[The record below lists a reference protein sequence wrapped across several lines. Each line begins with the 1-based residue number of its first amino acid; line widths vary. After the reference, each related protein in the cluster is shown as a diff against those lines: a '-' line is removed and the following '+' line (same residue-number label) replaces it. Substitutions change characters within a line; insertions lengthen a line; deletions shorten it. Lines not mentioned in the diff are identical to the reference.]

1 LKDYSYKTVAI
12 SISLL
17 YNSRVSI
24 ATCGNKMKMEE
35 VQVRQAVNARVL
47 RTDMRT
53 RDLVNQ
59 AVASIPTLGLQ
70 RAAEFLAA
78 MNVPA
83 EIAVRTLVYP
93 GRRRR

>member
-1 LKDYSYKTVAI
+1 M
-12 SISLL
+12 SIEF
-17 YNSRVSI
+17 
-24 ATCGNKMKMEE
+24 ATATERK
-35 VQVRQAVNARVL
+35 L

-93 GRRRR
+93 NRRRSS

>member
-1 LKDYSYKTVAI
+1 M
-12 SISLL
+12 
-17 YNSRVSI
+17 NMEF
-24 ATCGNKMKMEE
+24 ATATERKP
-35 VQVRQAVNARVL
+35 

-59 AVASIPTLGLQ
+59 AVASVPTLGLQ

-83 EIAVRTLVYP
+83 EIAIRTLVYP
-93 GRRRR
+93 NRRRSS

>member
-1 LKDYSYKTVAI
+1 MNLDFATAI
-12 SISLL
+12 E
-17 YNSRVSI
+17 R
-24 ATCGNKMKMEE
+24 KP
-35 VQVRQAVNARVL
+35 

-59 AVASIPTLGLQ
+59 AVASVPTLGLQ

-83 EIAVRTLVYP
+83 EIAIRTLVYP
-93 GRRRR
+93 NRRRSS

>member
-1 LKDYSYKTVAI
+1 
-12 SISLL
+12 
-17 YNSRVSI
+17 
-24 ATCGNKMKMEE
+24 MEE
-35 VQVRQAVNARVL
+35 LQTRLAASPAQTRVV
-47 RTDMRT
+47 RTDLRT

-59 AVASIPTLGLQ
+59 AVASVPTLGLQ

-93 GRRRR
+93 QRRRRN

>member
-1 LKDYSYKTVAI
+1 MMIKEMSSD
-12 SISLL
+12 
-17 YNSRVSI
+17 
-24 ATCGNKMKMEE
+24 
-35 VQVRQAVNARVL
+35 QAVAERAPKTP

-59 AVASIPTLGLQ
+59 AVASVPTLGLQ

-93 GRRRR
+93 QRRRPN

>member
-1 LKDYSYKTVAI
+1 MS
-12 SISLL
+12 
-17 YNSRVSI
+17 N
-24 ATCGNKMKMEE
+24 E
-35 VQVRQAVNARVL
+35 QAVAERNDRTP

-59 AVASIPTLGLQ
+59 AVASVPTLGLQ

-93 GRRRR
+93 QRRRPN

>member
-1 LKDYSYKTVAI
+1 MNESNSAT
-12 SISLL
+12 LL
-17 YNSRVSI
+17 DRSAQR
-24 ATCGNKMKMEE
+24 MH
-35 VQVRQAVNARVL
+35 

-93 GRRRR
+93 DRRRAN

>member
-1 LKDYSYKTVAI
+1 MKDYSYKIVAF

-17 YNSRVSI
+17 YNSNVSI
-24 ATCGNKMKMEE
+24 ATCGNMMNMEE
-35 VQVRQAVNARVL
+35 VQAHQSASARVV
-47 RTDMRT
+47 RTDLRT

-93 GRRRR
+93 HRRRR

>member
-1 LKDYSYKTVAI
+1 MI
-12 SISLL
+12 NEI
-17 YNSRVSI
+17 NSEQALAEQEQER
-24 ATCGNKMKMEE
+24 
-35 VQVRQAVNARVL
+35 RQ

-93 GRRRR
+93 HRRRPR

>member
-1 LKDYSYKTVAI
+1 MI
-12 SISLL
+12 
-17 YNSRVSI
+17 
-24 ATCGNKMKMEE
+24 MMEE
-35 VQVRQAVNARVL
+35 VQARPSANTRVV
-47 RTDMRT
+47 RTDLRT

-59 AVASIPTLGLQ
+59 AVASVPTLGMQ

-93 GRRRR
+93 QRRRRG

>member
-1 LKDYSYKTVAI
+1 MFVLQ
-12 SISLL
+12 LMEL
-17 YNSRVSI
+17 
-24 ATCGNKMKMEE
+24 MKMNE
-35 VQVRQAVNARVL
+35 VQGHAAPAARARVT
-47 RTDMRT
+47 RTDLRT

-59 AVASIPTLGLQ
+59 AVASVPTLGLQ

-93 GRRRR
+93 QKRRRG

>member
-1 LKDYSYKTVAI
+1 MMNT
-12 SISLL
+12 
-17 YNSRVSI
+17 
-24 ATCGNKMKMEE
+24 EE
-35 VQVRQAVNARVL
+35 VQTRPAANSRVL

-59 AVASIPTLGLQ
+59 AVASVPTLGLQ

-93 GRRRR
+93 SRRRRN

>member
-1 LKDYSYKTVAI
+1 MAVCLLHNIRTGGGTMINDIHSEQAAI
-12 SISLL
+12 E
-17 YNSRVSI
+17 R
-24 ATCGNKMKMEE
+24 A
-35 VQVRQAVNARVL
+35 QVRRQ

-59 AVASIPTLGLQ
+59 AVASVPTLGLQ

-93 GRRRR
+93 NRRRLR

>member
-1 LKDYSYKTVAI
+1 
-12 SISLL
+12 
-17 YNSRVSI
+17 VS
-24 ATCGNKMKMEE
+24 ATLG
-35 VQVRQAVNARVL
+35 AVDRKP

-59 AVASIPTLGLQ
+59 AVASIPSLGLQ

-93 GRRRR
+93 NRRRN

>member
-1 LKDYSYKTVAI
+1 MIMNFETSGMNA
-12 SISLL
+12 
-17 YNSRVSI
+17 
-24 ATCGNKMKMEE
+24 
-35 VQVRQAVNARVL
+35 VQNAANRKQ

-93 GRRRR
+93 HRRRHN

>member
-1 LKDYSYKTVAI
+1 MNFETG
-12 SISLL
+12 SIGATLDTA
-17 YNSRVSI
+17 SR
-24 ATCGNKMKMEE
+24 K
-35 VQVRQAVNARVL
+35 Q

-83 EIAVRTLVYP
+83 EVAVRTLVYP
-93 GRRRR
+93 HRRRSN

>member
-1 LKDYSYKTVAI
+1 MSVLQLTE
-12 SISLL
+12 L
-17 YNSRVSI
+17 
-24 ATCGNKMKMEE
+24 MKMEE
-35 VQVRQAVNARVL
+35 AQGHAPTTARPRVT
-47 RTDMRT
+47 RTDLRT

-93 GRRRR
+93 HRRRRG

>member
-1 LKDYSYKTVAI
+1 MNFETV
-12 SISLL
+12 
-17 YNSRVSI
+17 
-24 ATCGNKMKMEE
+24 G
-35 VQVRQAVNARVL
+35 VNDTLSVADRKQ

-59 AVASIPTLGLQ
+59 AIASIPTLGLQ

-93 GRRRR
+93 HRRRAN

>member
-1 LKDYSYKTVAI
+1 MNSEPVA
-12 SISLL
+12 
-17 YNSRVSI
+17 
-24 ATCGNKMKMEE
+24 ATGRKP
-35 VQVRQAVNARVL
+35 

-78 MNVPA
+78 MNVPP

-93 GRRRR
+93 HRRRSC

>member
-1 LKDYSYKTVAI
+1 MNYDTATVNVAG
-12 SISLL
+12 
-17 YNSRVSI
+17 R
-24 ATCGNKMKMEE
+24 KP
-35 VQVRQAVNARVL
+35 

-83 EIAVRTLVYP
+83 EIAVRALVYP
-93 GRRRR
+93 DRRRTN

>member
-1 LKDYSYKTVAI
+1 
-12 SISLL
+12 
-17 YNSRVSI
+17 
-24 ATCGNKMKMEE
+24 MEDVE
-35 VQVRQAVNARVL
+35 TRPAAQAQARVVRADL
-47 RTDMRT
+47 RT

-59 AVASIPTLGLQ
+59 AVASVPTLGLQ

-93 GRRRR
+93 HRRRRG

>member
-1 LKDYSYKTVAI
+1 MNFETG
-12 SISLL
+12 SL
-17 YNSRVSI
+17 S
-24 ATCGNKMKMEE
+24 ATLDTATRK
-35 VQVRQAVNARVL
+35 Q

-83 EIAVRTLVYP
+83 EVAVRTLVYP
-93 GRRRR
+93 HRRRAN

>member
-1 LKDYSYKTVAI
+1 MNESNSAT
-12 SISLL
+12 LL
-17 YNSRVSI
+17 DRS
-24 ATCGNKMKMEE
+24 
-35 VQVRQAVNARVL
+35 VQRMP

-93 GRRRR
+93 DRRRAN

>member
-1 LKDYSYKTVAI
+1 MNADT
-12 SISLL
+12 
-17 YNSRVSI
+17 
-24 ATCGNKMKMEE
+24 ATLEQRKP
-35 VQVRQAVNARVL
+35 

-59 AVASIPTLGLQ
+59 AVASVPSLGLQ
-70 RAAEFLAA
+70 RAAEVLAA

-93 GRRRR
+93 HRRRNA

>member
-1 LKDYSYKTVAI
+1 MTNEM
-12 SISLL
+12 
-17 YNSRVSI
+17 NS
-24 ATCGNKMKMEE
+24 E
-35 VQVRQAVNARVL
+35 QLDPQQQARRA

-93 GRRRR
+93 RHRRSS